1 MEQAIRKLT
10 TSGLYSKV
18 LVLPRKFLRALR
30 WREDQKL
37 EVTLDEEKKQMI
49 IKDAKTKKRRK
60 RKKK

>member
-1 MEQAIRKLT
+1 MEKVIRKLS

-37 EVTLDEEKKQMI
+37 EVTLDEKGKRLI
-49 IKDAKTKKRRK
+49 VKDAESRK
-60 RKKK
+60 RK